1 MNAKTQTKSRKRRK
15 RTRWSTPKKQYEDS
29 LAYAGNVLFNSSQVN
44 TPLPA
49 KLKAN
54 FRFCEKNT
62 LNIGLAGG
70 ISNQVYNAASLFDP
84 NTTGGG
90 AQPRG
95 FDQLMV
101 LYRKYTVIGSKI
113 TVHFI
118 PQSTIQSYICAI
130 NLKSIATV
138 ETSIVDVAESSFS
151 VIDASNGA
159 SKGPHKL
166 MQTYTPKFTGNT
178 NPLDD
183 EELGGSVSTSPVNS
197 SYFHLSAESATAND
211 EGPIGTF
218 AIIEYTAILHD
229 PYRPAQS

>member
-1 MNAKTQTKSRKRRK
+1 MNGTKKSSRKKRK

-29 LAYAGNVLFNSSQVN
+29 LAYAGNVLFNSTQIN

-54 FRFCEKNT
+54 FRYSDKNQ
-62 LNIGLAGG
+62 LNIGAAGI
-70 ISNQVYNAASLFDP
+70 ISNQVYNACSLFDP
-84 NTTGGG
+84 NFTGIGS
-90 AQPRG
+90 QPRG

-118 PQSTIQSYICAI
+118 PVSTIGSYIAAI
-130 NLKSIATV
+130 NLKSLSTTEALMI
-138 ETSIVDVAESSFS
+138 DVAESSFS
-151 VIDASNGA
+151 VIDSSNGT
-159 SKGPHKL
+159 SRGPHKL
-166 MQTYTPKFTGNT
+166 MQTYSPKFTGNT

-197 SYFHLSAESATAND
+197 SYYHVSAESATAND
-211 EGPIGTF
+211 EGPIGIF
-218 AIIEYTAILHD
+218 VIIEYTAILHD